1 MDCAGCLS
9 GERKKGAK
17 KAPNGADIKKA
28 IKIVLQTPL
37 KSVTIWLQKKTTR
50 NKLDEEE
57 ARDMH
62 KYFLC
67 LMLCLTMFCSLSTLA
82 LAAEE
87 TVDDTGMAETV
98 NTVEAEP
105 SAEVEASEPEAAA
118 EPAEPVEEPA
128 AAETVEAA
136 EAAEVQTVEP
146 EITGPYFLVD
156 GTAYADPAMTVCNG
170 VYYVS
175 LTNAVRALRP
185 DAVITWEGEYAV
197 VSADGLTIR
206 VRVGDQYLE
215 ANGRYLYIYNR
226 VLTGNDQVL
235 VPARIIAQ
243 AMGAWVEWHQ
253 DTGELEFHAGSGA
266 IASGDTFYDSD
277 SVYWLSRIINV
288 ESGNQPLDGKL
299 AVGTVIMNRV
309 ESPLFPDTI
318 YDVIFA
324 PNQFTPAQ
332 NGTIHREPN
341 AESVIAAK
349 LILEGI
355 RVGGN
360 SLYFVNPSISP
371 NSWAQRNRTYVTTI
385 GAHSFFS

>member
-1 MDCAGCLS
+1 
-9 GERKKGAK
+9 
-17 KAPNGADIKKA
+17 
-28 IKIVLQTPL
+28 
-37 KSVTIWLQKKTTR
+37 
-50 NKLDEEE
+50 
-57 ARDMH
+57 MH
-62 KYFLC
+62 KHLLS
-67 LMLCLTMFCSLSTLA
+67 LMLCLTLFGSLSTMA

-87 TVDDTGMAETV
+87 TAEDAGTA
-98 NTVEAEP
+98 EAEAVIELT
-105 SAEVEASEPEAAA
+105 AEEGSEAAPVSTETA
-118 EPAEPVEEPA
+118 EPAEA
-128 AAETVEAA
+128 LETDVSTETA
-136 EAAEVQTVEP
+136 EAAAG
-146 EITGPYFLVD
+146 ITGPYFLLD
-156 GTAYADPAMTVCNG
+156 GVPYEDPAMTACNN

-175 LTNAVRALRP
+175 LTNAVQALRP
-185 DAVITWEGEYAV
+185 DAAIIWEGEYAV
-197 VSADGLTIR
+197 VTADGLTIR

-215 ANGRYLYIYNR
+215 ANGRYLYIYHQ
-226 VLTGNDQVL
+226 VLSGGGQVL

-266 IASGDTFYDSD
+266 IESGDTFYDSD
-277 SVYWLSRIINV
+277 SVYWLSRIISV

-324 PNQFTPAQ
+324 PNQFSPAQ

-349 LILEGI
+349 LVLEGI
-355 RVGGN
+355 RVGGE
-360 SLYFVNPSISP
+360 SLYFVNPSVTP

-385 GAHSFFS
+385 GAHAFFR

>member
-1 MDCAGCLS
+1 
-9 GERKKGAK
+9 
-17 KAPNGADIKKA
+17 
-28 IKIVLQTPL
+28 
-37 KSVTIWLQKKTTR
+37 
-50 NKLDEEE
+50 
-57 ARDMH
+57 MH

-197 VSADGLTIR
+197 VSGDGLTIR
-206 VRVGDQYLE
+206 DRVGDQYLE

-266 IASGDTFYDSD
+266 IASGETFYDSD

-309 ESPLFPDTI
+309 ESPLFPGAQRRERHCRQAD
-318 YDVIFA
+318 
-324 PNQFTPAQ
+324 PGGHPGGRGQPLLCQRQHLPQQLGPAQ
-332 NGTIHREPN
+332 PHLCHHHRGSLLLQLREPFLREKTG
-341 AESVIAAK
+341 AVPAIRPGRPCTAYRKRIKSVGLATGEKCERGAGSPPFACSRK
-349 LILEGI
+349 LF
-355 RVGGN
+355 R
-360 SLYFVNPSISP
+360 
-371 NSWAQRNRTYVTTI
+371 
-385 GAHSFFS
+385 